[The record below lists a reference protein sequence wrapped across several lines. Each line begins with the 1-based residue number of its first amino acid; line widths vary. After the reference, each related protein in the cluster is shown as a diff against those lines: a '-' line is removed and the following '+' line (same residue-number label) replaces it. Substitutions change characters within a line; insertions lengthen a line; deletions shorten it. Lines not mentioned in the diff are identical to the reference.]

1 MTHQSGELFMRIF
14 TMAAL
19 AAATLPLAA
28 CLGGG
33 GDSDGDLPENFEE
46 IADLYDAAEAGELD
60 EASEE
65 MMSGTATLAGAIAFE
80 DLGEGGELE
89 AIGELSLTAD
99 FTNDEVTG
107 TADNFALYVTD
118 TDEVEATLSGS
129 LGVDGDI
136 TGTTM
141 TATLEGD
148 LKEGGASNIVDM
160 TMVGTFYEYDSGLA
174 VAGDVTGTIDGNEA
188 DGGFAAIE
196 E

>member
-1 MTHQSGELFMRIF
+1 MRLF

-33 GDSDGDLPENFEE
+33 GDNDVDLPENFEE
-46 IADLYDAAEAGELD
+46 LTDLYDAAEAGELE

-80 DLGEGGELE
+80 DLGEEGGEVFE
-89 AIGELSLTAD
+89 AIGELALTAD
-99 FTNDEVTG
+99 FDENTITG
-107 TADNFALYVTD
+107 TADNFALYVSD
-118 TDEVEATLSGS
+118 TDELEGTLSGE
-129 LGVDGDI
+129 LTVDGDI

-141 TATLEGD
+141 EASLQGD
-148 LKEGGASNIVDM
+148 LVEGGDSNVVDM
-160 TMVGTFYEYDSGLA
+160 TMEGTFYDANGDLA
-174 VAGDVTGTIDGNEA
+174 VTGEVYGYIDDEEA

>member
-1 MTHQSGELFMRIF
+1 MRIF

-141 TATLEGD
+141 TAALEGD

>member
-1 MTHQSGELFMRIF
+1 MRLF

-33 GDSDGDLPENFEE
+33 GDNDSELPENFEE
-46 IADLYDAAEAGELD
+46 IADLYDAAEAGELE

-80 DLGEGGELE
+80 ELGEDGELE
-89 AIGELSLTAD
+89 AIGELALTAD
-99 FTNDEVTG
+99 FTSNFVTG

-118 TDEVEATLSGS
+118 TDEVEAGLSGS
-129 LGVDGDI
+129 LDVDGSISDTGMAADLWGTLTDDEDHDI
-136 TGTTM
+136 
-141 TATLEGD
+141 
-148 LKEGGASNIVDM
+148 NM
-160 TMVGTFYEYDSGLA
+160 TMLGTFYDADGDLA
-174 VAGDVTGTIDGNEA
+174 VAGEVYGWIDDDEA

>member
-1 MTHQSGELFMRIF
+1 MRLF

-33 GDSDGDLPENFEE
+33 GDNDGDLPENFEE

-129 LGVDGDI
+129 LDVDGDI
-136 TGTTM
+136 SGTTM
-141 TATLEGD
+141 TASLQGD
-148 LKEGGASNIVDM
+148 LVEGGDSNVVDM
-160 TMVGTFYEYDSGLA
+160 TMDGTFYDVDGDLA
-174 VAGDVTGTIDGNEA
+174 VAGEVYGWIDDEEA

>member
-1 MTHQSGELFMRIF
+1 MRIF

-46 IADLYDAAEAGELD
+46 IAALYDAAEAGKLE

-65 MMSGTATLAGAIAFE
+65 MMSGEATLTGAIAFE
-80 DLGEGGELE
+80 DLGEDGELE
-89 AIGELSLTAD
+89 AIGELALTAD
-99 FTNDEVTG
+99 FTNNEVTG
-107 TADNFALYVTD
+107 TADSFALYVTD
-118 TDEVEATLSGS
+118 TDEVEAGLSGS
-129 LGVDGDI
+129 LDVDGSISGTDMVADLWGTLTDDEDHDI
-136 TGTTM
+136 
-141 TATLEGD
+141 
-148 LKEGGASNIVDM
+148 DM
-160 TMVGTFYEYDSGLA
+160 TMDGTFYDADGDLA
-174 VAGDVTGTIDGNEA
+174 VAGDVYGWIDDEEA

>member
-1 MTHQSGELFMRIF
+1 MRLF

-65 MMSGTATLAGAIAFE
+65 MMSGTATLAGAIAIFDVGEDE
-80 DLGEGGELE
+80 DLEV
-89 AIGELSLTAD
+89 IGDLTLTAD
-99 FTNDEVTG
+99 FTEDEVSG
-107 TADNFALYVTD
+107 TADNFAIYTSD
-118 TDEVEATLSGS
+118 DEVEATLSGS
-129 LGVDGDI
+129 LTVDEGSI
-136 TGTTM
+136 SGATM
-141 TATLEGD
+141 TADLWGTLTDDED
-148 LKEGGASNIVDM
+148 HDIDM
-160 TMVGTFYEYDSGLA
+160 VMDGTFYDADGDLA
-174 VAGDVTGTIDGNEA
+174 VAGDIEGTIDDEYHE
-188 DGGFAAIE
+188 GGFAAIE